1 MRKAGR
7 KSGFSFFIVFFP
19 QIVADTSIHSSFII
33 YHSVSVGPCVY
44 YYSGFFWHSIK
55 LYLCLFNNL
64 LIVIMN
70 LYNLI
75 IQDKEQVNLNEV
87 FLNANNKEQL
97 TQLIKEHTYV
107 KELQEYGLPVNH
119 KILLEGSSG
128 CGKTMTAK
136 AIANALGKNII
147 ILNLSNIV
155 SSRIGETSQNI
166 KMIFDKAA
174 RERSVLFLDEL
185 DQIGKAR
192 GSDDKDVGE
201 MRRLVNT
208 LIQLIDYYPENAL
221 LICAT
226 NHPEIIDTALL
237 RRFQLKINYEMPSAE
252 ILDTYYD
259 QLLAQFTEEMRI
271 VERKYSISFAEA
283 KDYALTAVKAALIK
297 KLEAKETLAS

>member
-1 MRKAGR
+1 
-7 KSGFSFFIVFFP
+7 
-19 QIVADTSIHSSFII
+19 
-33 YHSVSVGPCVY
+33 
-44 YYSGFFWHSIK
+44 
-55 LYLCLFNNL
+55 
-64 LIVIMN
+64 MN

-75 IQDKEQVNLNEV
+75 IQDKEEIILDDV
-87 FLNANNKEQL
+87 FLEPKNKEQFV
-97 TQLIKEHTYV
+97 QLIKEQTYA
-107 KELQEYGLPVNH
+107 KELMEYGLPVNN

-128 CGKTMTAK
+128 CGKTMSAK

-221 LICAT
+221 LLCAT
-226 NHPEIIDTALL
+226 NHAEIIDTAII
-237 RRFQLKINYEMPSAE
+237 RRFQLKIKYEMPSKE
-252 ILDTYYD
+252 FLDTFYD
-259 QLLAQFTEEMRI
+259 SLLSKFPEDLRNI
-271 VERKYSISFAEA
+271 ERRYEISFAEA
-283 KDYALTAVKAALIK
+283 KDHAFTVIKGNLIE
-297 KLEAKETLAS
+297 KLEAKK

>member
-1 MRKAGR
+1 
-7 KSGFSFFIVFFP
+7 
-19 QIVADTSIHSSFII
+19 
-33 YHSVSVGPCVY
+33 
-44 YYSGFFWHSIK
+44 
-55 LYLCLFNNL
+55 
-64 LIVIMN
+64 MN

-75 IQDKEQVNLNEV
+75 IQDKEAITLDEV
-87 FLNANNKEQL
+87 YLEPQNKQQFV
-97 TQLIKEHTYV
+97 QLIKEQTYA
-107 KELQEYGLPVNH
+107 KELQEYGLPVNN

-221 LICAT
+221 LLCAT
-226 NHPEIIDTALL
+226 NHAEIIDTAII
-237 RRFQLKINYEMPSAE
+237 RRFQLKIKYEMPSQE
-252 ILDTYYD
+252 FLDSFYD
-259 QLLAQFTEEMRI
+259 SLLAKFPEDLRNI
-271 VERKYSISFAEA
+271 ERRYEISFAEA
-283 KDYALTAVKAALIK
+283 KDYTFTIIK
-297 KLEAKETLAS
+297 SAIINKLEAKHKV

>member
-1 MRKAGR
+1 
-7 KSGFSFFIVFFP
+7 
-19 QIVADTSIHSSFII
+19 
-33 YHSVSVGPCVY
+33 
-44 YYSGFFWHSIK
+44 
-55 LYLCLFNNL
+55 
-64 LIVIMN
+64 MN

-75 IQDKEQVNLNEV
+75 IQDKEEVTLSEV
-87 FLNANNKEQL
+87 FLNKNNKDHL
-97 TQLIKEHTYV
+97 VQLIKEHTYA

-119 KILLEGSSG
+119 KILLQGSSG

-208 LIQLIDYYPENAL
+208 LLQLIDYYPENAL
-221 LICAT
+221 LLCAT

-237 RRFQLKINYEMPSAE
+237 RRFQLKINYEMPSIE
-252 ILDTYYD
+252 FLDTFYD
-259 QLLAQFTEEMRI
+259 TLLSQFPEDMRSI
-271 VERKYSISFAEA
+271 ERKYSISFAEA
-283 KDYALTAVKAALIK
+283 RDHALTAVKTALIQ
-297 KLEAKETLAS
+297 KLEAKETISS

>member
-1 MRKAGR
+1 
-7 KSGFSFFIVFFP
+7 
-19 QIVADTSIHSSFII
+19 
-33 YHSVSVGPCVY
+33 
-44 YYSGFFWHSIK
+44 
-55 LYLCLFNNL
+55 
-64 LIVIMN
+64 MN

-75 IQDKEQVNLNEV
+75 IQDKEEIKLDDI
-87 FLNANNKEQL
+87 FLTPQNKQQIVQLVKEQ
-97 TQLIKEHTYV
+97 TYV
-107 KELQEYGLPVNH
+107 KQLQDFGLPVNN

-136 AIANALGKNII
+136 AIANALNKNII

-166 KMIFDKAA
+166 KMIFDKAG

-221 LICAT
+221 LLCAT
-226 NHPEIIDTALL
+226 NHPEIIDTAIL

-252 ILDTYYD
+252 FLDEYYD
-259 QLLAQFTEEMRI
+259 NLLSKFPEEMRNI
-271 VERKYSISFAEA
+271 PRKYNISFAEA
-283 KDYALTAVKAALIK
+283 KDYAFTIVKGNLIE
-297 KLEAKETLAS
+297 KLEKGE

>member
-1 MRKAGR
+1 
-7 KSGFSFFIVFFP
+7 
-19 QIVADTSIHSSFII
+19 
-33 YHSVSVGPCVY
+33 
-44 YYSGFFWHSIK
+44 
-55 LYLCLFNNL
+55 
-64 LIVIMN
+64 MN

-75 IQDKEQVNLNEV
+75 IQDKEEVTLDDV
-87 FLNANNKEQL
+87 FLEPKNKEQFV
-97 TQLIKEHTYV
+97 QLIKEQTYT
-107 KELQEYGLPVNH
+107 KELMEYGLPVNN

-221 LICAT
+221 LLCAT
-226 NHPEIIDTALL
+226 NHAEIIDTAII
-237 RRFQLKINYEMPSAE
+237 RRFQLKIKYEMPSKE
-252 ILDTYYD
+252 FLDSFYD
-259 QLLAQFTEEMRI
+259 SVLVKFPEDMRNI
-271 VERKYSISFAEA
+271 ERKYGISFAEA
-283 KDYALTAVKAALIK
+283 KDYAFTVVKGLLIE
-297 KLEAKETLAS
+297 KLESQNIEN

>member
-1 MRKAGR
+1 
-7 KSGFSFFIVFFP
+7 
-19 QIVADTSIHSSFII
+19 
-33 YHSVSVGPCVY
+33 
-44 YYSGFFWHSIK
+44 
-55 LYLCLFNNL
+55 
-64 LIVIMN
+64 MN

-75 IQDKEQVNLNEV
+75 IQDKEEIKLDDI
-87 FLNANNKEQL
+87 FLTPQNKQQIVQLVKEQ
-97 TQLIKEHTYV
+97 TYV
-107 KELQEYGLPVNH
+107 KQLQDIGLPVNN

-136 AIANALGKNII
+136 AIANALNKNII

-166 KMIFDKAA
+166 KMIFDKAG

-221 LICAT
+221 LLCAT
-226 NHPEIIDTALL
+226 NHPEIIDTAIL

-252 ILDTYYD
+252 FLDEYYD
-259 QLLAQFTEEMRI
+259 NLLSKFPEEMRNI
-271 VERKYSISFAEA
+271 PRKYNISFAEA
-283 KDYALTAVKAALIK
+283 KDYAFTIVKGNLIE
-297 KLEAKETLAS
+297 KLEKGE